1 MNKSVRIEAI
11 VNDTQEML
19 EQAVAAGP
27 DFEML
32 ELILDSLPLATEEYA
47 RCRNH
52 LHNAWRY
59 YRMQQT
65 GAGEYELTMLL
76 RRLKRLGE

>member
-1 MNKSVRIEAI
+1 
-11 VNDTQEML
+11 
-19 EQAVAAGP
+19 
-27 DFEML
+27 ML